1 MFGLDIQQDSAS
13 LQGLMSLCPQFD
25 TLYPTLSA
33 YDHVLFYI
41 KFRGEYRSLSRLQ
54 LHELIMEKLKSV
66 DLDVV
71 AHKAAKTFSG
81 GMKRRLSLCLS
92 TISKSSRIVFL
103 DEPTTGQSI

>member
-1 MFGLDIQQDSAS
+1 MFGMDIQQDSTA

-33 YDHVLFYI
+33 YDHVLFYL
-41 KFRGEYRSLSRLQ
+41 KFRGEYRSSTKAFLDN
-54 LHELIMEKLKSV
+54 LIMEKLKSV
-66 DLDVV
+66 DLDHV

-92 TISKSSRIVFL
+92 TLSMTSRIIFL
-103 DEPTTGQSI
+103 DEPTTGK